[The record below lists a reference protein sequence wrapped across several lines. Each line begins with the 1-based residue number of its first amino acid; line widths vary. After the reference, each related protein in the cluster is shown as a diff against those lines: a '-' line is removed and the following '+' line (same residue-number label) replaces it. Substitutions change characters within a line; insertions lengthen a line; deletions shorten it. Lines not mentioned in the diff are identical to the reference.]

1 MLECHSRQLTNTITA
16 ELCIFAFH
24 VGDDDDDDVDEN
36 YGDIDY
42 LDDEDV
48 DFHAE
53 NDDDD
58 GEVLEKT
65 VEAFPL

>member
-36 YGDIDY
+36 YGDIDD
-42 LDDEDV
+42 LDVADV
-48 DFHAE
+48 DADAG
-53 NDDDD
+53 NDDD
-58 GEVLEKT
+58 GEVLEKRGK
-65 VEAFPL
+65 AFSL